1 MELNDYYNYLVENR
15 IATEEEID
23 LVTANEES
31 LDDILHVRTGYRDLQ
46 QYTDYEDK
54 DTYNEYFVEELS
66 REELI
71 ELKQNYYCNE
81 LGNNA
86 CYGELGDIDNI
97 VTDEEIFKFS
107 DYVDF
112 LKDDFFCNI

>member
-1 MELNDYYNYLVENR
+1 MSVKELN
-15 IATEEEID
+15 
-23 LVTANEES
+23 
-31 LDDILHVRTGYRDLQ
+31 
-46 QYTDYEDK
+46 
-54 DTYNEYFVEELS
+54 

-86 CYGELGDIDNI
+86 SYGELADIDNI
-97 VTDEEIFKFS
+97 VTDEEIFNFY

-112 LKDDFFCNI
+112 VKDDFFCNM

>member
-1 MELNDYYNYLVENR
+1 MGVKELN
-15 IATEEEID
+15 
-23 LVTANEES
+23 
-31 LDDILHVRTGYRDLQ
+31 
-46 QYTDYEDK
+46 
-54 DTYNEYFVEELS
+54 

-86 CYGELGDIDNI
+86 SYGELANIDEI
-97 VTDEEIFKFS
+97 ITDEEIFEYY

-112 LKDDFFCNI
+112 VKDDFFCNM

>member
-1 MELNDYYNYLVENR
+1 MGVRELN
-15 IATEEEID
+15 
-23 LVTANEES
+23 
-31 LDDILHVRTGYRDLQ
+31 
-46 QYTDYEDK
+46 
-54 DTYNEYFVEELS
+54 

-86 CYGELGDIDNI
+86 SYGELADIDNI
-97 VTDEEIFKFS
+97 VTDEEIFNFY

-112 LKDDFFCNI
+112 VKDDFFCNM

>member
-1 MELNDYYNYLVENR
+1 MGVRELN
-15 IATEEEID
+15 
-23 LVTANEES
+23 
-31 LDDILHVRTGYRDLQ
+31 
-46 QYTDYEDK
+46 
-54 DTYNEYFVEELS
+54 

-86 CYGELGDIDNI
+86 SYGELANIDNI
-97 VTDEEIFKFS
+97 VTDEEIFNFY

-112 LKDDFFCNI
+112 VKDDFFCNM

>member
-1 MELNDYYNYLVENR
+1 MSVKELN
-15 IATEEEID
+15 
-23 LVTANEES
+23 
-31 LDDILHVRTGYRDLQ
+31 
-46 QYTDYEDK
+46 
-54 DTYNEYFVEELS
+54 

-86 CYGELGDIDNI
+86 SYGELANIDNI
-97 VTDEEIFKFS
+97 VTDEEIFNFY

-112 LKDDFFCNI
+112 VKDDFFCNM